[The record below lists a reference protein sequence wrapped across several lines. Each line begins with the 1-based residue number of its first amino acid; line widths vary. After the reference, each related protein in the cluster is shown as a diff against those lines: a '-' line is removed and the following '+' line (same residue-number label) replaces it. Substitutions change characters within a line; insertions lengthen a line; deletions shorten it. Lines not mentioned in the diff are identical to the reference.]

1 MKATNH
7 KKHNQKVSCMVS
19 RTPHDSKESGL
30 ATRTT
35 ISLLFILIFM
45 LSGCAKCIS
54 TETTTVQVKITD
66 EYHRSMYVI
75 PVYNGK
81 TTTMVTHPAEYRI
94 TVEYD
99 GSEYV
104 ISGRDVYDKYSDKV
118 GEYTNGTLET
128 KTYDNGMIK
137 YNIIDLE

>member
-7 KKHNQKVSCMVS
+7 KKHNQKVLCMVS
-19 RTPHDSKESGL
+19 V
-30 ATRTT
+30 
-35 ISLLFILIFM
+35 LFILIFM

-66 EYHRSMYVI
+66 EYHRAMYVI

-81 TTTMVTHPAEYRI
+81 ITTLVTYPAEYRI
-94 TVEYD
+94 SVEYD
-99 GSEYV
+99 GIEYV

-128 KTYDNGMIK
+128 KTYDNGMIE
-137 YNIIDLE
+137 YDIIGLE

>member
-1 MKATNH
+1 MKAINH
-7 KKHNQKVSCMVS
+7 KKHNQKVLCMVS
-19 RTPHDSKESGL
+19 V
-30 ATRTT
+30 
-35 ISLLFILIFM
+35 LFILIFT

-81 TTTMVTHPAEYRI
+81 TTTLVTHPAEYRI

-99 GSEYV
+99 GIEYV
-104 ISGRDVYDKYSDKV
+104 T
-118 GEYTNGTLET
+118 YTINILTKLESIRMECW
-128 KTYDNGMIK
+128 KRKRMIT
-137 YNIIDLE
+137 E

>member
-1 MKATNH
+1 MKAINH
-7 KKHNQKVSCMVS
+7 KKHNQKVLCMVS
-19 RTPHDSKESGL
+19 V
-30 ATRTT
+30 
-35 ISLLFILIFM
+35 LFILIFT

-81 TTTMVTHPAEYRI
+81 TTTLVTHPAEYRI

-99 GSEYV
+99 GIEYV

-118 GEYTNGTLET
+118 GEYTNGPLET
-128 KTYDNGMIK
+128 KTYDNG
-137 YNIIDLE
+137 IIDYDIIELE

>member
-1 MKATNH
+1 MKAINH
-7 KKHNQKVSCMVS
+7 KKHNQKVLCMVS
-19 RTPHDSKESGL
+19 V
-30 ATRTT
+30 
-35 ISLLFILIFM
+35 LFILIFT

-81 TTTMVTHPAEYRI
+81 TTTLVTHPAEYRI

-99 GSEYV
+99 GIEYV

-128 KTYDNGMIK
+128 KTYDNG
-137 YNIIDLE
+137 IIDYDIIELE

>member
-1 MKATNH
+1 MKSINH
-7 KKHNQKVSCMVS
+7 KKHNRKVLCMVS
-19 RTPHDSKESGL
+19 V
-30 ATRTT
+30 
-35 ISLLFILIFM
+35 LFILIFT

-75 PVYNGK
+75 PVYNEK
-81 TTTMVTHPAEYRI
+81 TTTLVTHPAEYRI

-99 GSEYV
+99 GIEYV

-128 KTYDNGMIK
+128 KTYDNGMIE
-137 YNIIDLE
+137 YDIIDLE

>member
-1 MKATNH
+1 MKAINH
-7 KKHNQKVSCMVS
+7 KKHNQKVLCMVS
-19 RTPHDSKESGL
+19 V
-30 ATRTT
+30 
-35 ISLLFILIFM
+35 LFILIFT

-54 TETTTVQVKITD
+54 TEITTVQVKITD

-81 TTTMVTHPAEYRI
+81 TTTLVTHPAEYRI
-94 TVEYD
+94 TI
-99 GSEYV
+99 EYV

-128 KTYDNGMIK
+128 KTYDNGIIE
-137 YNIIDLE
+137 YDIIDLD

>member
-1 MKATNH
+1 MKAINH
-7 KKHNQKVSCMVS
+7 KKHNQKVLCMVS
-19 RTPHDSKESGL
+19 V
-30 ATRTT
+30 
-35 ISLLFILIFM
+35 LFILIFT

-66 EYHRSMYVI
+66 EYHRAMYVI

-81 TTTMVTHPAEYRI
+81 TTTLVTHPAEYRI

-99 GSEYV
+99 GIEYV

-128 KTYDNGMIK
+128 KTYDNGMIE
-137 YNIIDLE
+137 YDIIGLD